1 MWILLIKK
9 ELIVSL
15 FMQWYNKQ
23 KEREVCH
30 MGIKGKTTFE
40 LTDVNTSKVEVIEDS
55 NMITNG
61 LQEFLRTYGYF
72 GCDILN
78 TDTIRNS
85 SLWVNLLGGLFL
97 FDTALDEDVN
107 NTFMPA
113 GVKMI
118 GNGSKDI
125 SNSGAV
131 TELGSYNTTESG
143 LQSDGS
149 IKFVYDFS
157 TAQANGTIACAC
169 LTSRIGGYMGM
180 GNDSARY
187 YSDNYDLRTF
197 WSDSYHEC
205 ISGIDGAGNDVSHIL
220 YPVYSENA
228 IYFTNPYNINY
239 SSSYASQHWSV
250 TKKIQILKVRAGFT
264 GVSIK
269 NSKYLKQ
276 VIATYD
282 VDIPQD
288 ILDYMGTSTNYIFI
302 SRDSEMNV
310 YIIFSKSSYEQ
321 LSSGAFCWI
330 MKIDKNMKATAYKF
344 TNNTGITLY
353 IELSRITFDGDY
365 LWMYAYN
372 SPYYLYG
379 IKYSDSTQIIE
390 TGVSKDGKYNL
401 YTVEKNLIG
410 IYDKPYAN
418 LYCAPT
424 VYDVVNR
431 THRQVNGRMYS
442 NSCMLIPFPDKK
454 GVYLYVDYSSRSST
468 DPCNLKVMKDPRYL
482 ATINNLTEPVVKTSS
497 KTMKVTYTLTFEG

>member
-1 MWILLIKK
+1 
-9 ELIVSL
+9 
-15 FMQWYNKQ
+15 
-23 KEREVCH
+23 

-40 LTDVNTSKVEVIEDS
+40 LTDVNTGEVEVIEDS

-61 LQEFLRTYGYF
+61 LQELLRTYGYF

-78 TDTIRNS
+78 TDTIRNN

-107 NTFMPA
+107 NIFMPA

-118 GNGSKDI
+118 GNGSKGV
-125 SNSGAV
+125 SNSGVV

-149 IKFVYDFS
+149 IKLVYDFS

-169 LTSRIGGYMGM
+169 LTSKIGGYIGM
-180 GNDSARY
+180 GNDSNRY
-187 YSDNYDLRTF
+187 YNREYELDIYEPYTYCSSSIAGVGDD
-197 WSDSYHEC
+197 DSH
-205 ISGIDGAGNDVSHIL
+205 VL
-220 YPVYSENA
+220 YPVYNENA
-228 IYFTNPYNINY
+228 IYFTNPYNITY
-239 SSSYASQHWSV
+239 SSSYASQHWST

-269 NSKYLKQ
+269 DSRYLDK

-288 ILDYMGTSTNYIFI
+288 ILDYMGTSTSYITI
-302 SRDSEMNV
+302 SRDSERNV
-310 YIIFSKSSYEQ
+310 YVIFNKGSSERI
-321 LSSGAFCWI
+321 SAGAYCWI
-330 MKIDKNMKATAYKF
+330 MKIDKNMQATAYKF
-344 TNNTGITLY
+344 TNNTGAG
-353 IELSRITFDGDY
+353 LSIGTTIITFDGDY
-365 LWMYAYN
+365 LWIYGAN

-390 TGVSKDGKYNL
+390 TGVSKGSRYGL
-401 YTVEKNLIG
+401 YTLGKNLIG
-410 IYDKPYAN
+410 IYDKSYN
-418 LYCAPT
+418 SDYYYTPT

-431 THRQVNGRMYS
+431 THRLTNGRQDDIR
-442 NSCMLIPFPDKK
+442 LTIPFPDKK
-454 GVYLYVDYSSRSST
+454 GVYLLYSSSSSS
-468 DPCNLKVMKDPRYL
+468 NSIYVMKDPRYL